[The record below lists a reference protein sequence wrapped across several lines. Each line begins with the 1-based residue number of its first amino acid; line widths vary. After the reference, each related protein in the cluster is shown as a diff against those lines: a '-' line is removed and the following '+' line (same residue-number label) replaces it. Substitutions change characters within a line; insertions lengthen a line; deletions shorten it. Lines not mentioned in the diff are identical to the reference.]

1 MRLIFT
7 NGNLTPEEQKARDTM
22 VYLFNPV
29 LKFLLMTEGQ
39 AEFQRFGCNSCR
51 QTAIFGADY
60 LSKLLPDYTFSA
72 YEGSFIEVV
81 NGEITP
87 YAHAYIIGA
96 YQDRYI
102 LVDLARTTKPLIFME
117 IDSIDAYPR
126 IGEYKDAHKLGHNR
140 INLVSALETKDPE
153 YLTNMIPKDVVTM
166 IDNLIKSLSKEP
178 AVKRLEFCDMV
189 YKETT
194 SLRR

>member
-7 NGNLTPEEQKARDTM
+7 DGNLTTEEQKARDTM

-39 AEFQRFGCNSCR
+39 VEFQRFGCNSCR

-60 LSKLLPDYTFSA
+60 LGKLLPDYTFSA

-81 NGEITP
+81 DGEITP
-87 YAHAYIIGA
+87 YVHAYIIGV
-96 YQDRYI
+96 YQGRYI
-102 LVDLARTTKPLIFME
+102 LVDLARTSKPLIFME
-117 IDSIDAYPR
+117 INSIDAYPR
-126 IGEYKDAHKLGHNR
+126 IGEYKDVHKLGHNR
-140 INLVSALETKDPE
+140 INLVSALETNEPE
-153 YLTNMIPKDVVTM
+153 YLTNMIPKDIVTM
-166 IDNLIKSLSKEP
+166 IGNLTKSLAKEP
-178 AVKRLEFCDMV
+178 AIKQLEFCDMV
-189 YKETT
+189 YRETT